1 VSHFA
6 QKRQRSPSPDDLEIE
21 EISSPSSHINS
32 TQSTP
37 DLKEIALPVVHLG
50 SGRSRTDPELARL
63 DVQPHSTINNAID
76 QLTELLAAFCFE
88 RLEMSANPTDDAD
101 STDVDTSMDT
111 LTEELRVSDLLQY
124 YTRN

>member
-1 VSHFA
+1 MSHFA
-6 QKRQRSPSPDDLEIE
+6 QKRQRSPSSDEIE
-21 EISSPSSHINS
+21 EILHLNS
-32 TQSTP
+32 TRLTP
-37 DLKEIALPVVHLG
+37 DLQEIAPPVVHLN

-88 RLEMSANPTDDAD
+88 RLERSANPTNDAD

-111 LTEELRVSDLLQY
+111 LTEELWVSDLLQY

>member
-1 VSHFA
+1 VSHFV

-50 SGRSRTDPELARL
+50 SGRSRTDQITRL
-63 DVQPHSTINNAID
+63 DVQPHSTIDNAIK
-76 QLTELLAAFCFE
+76 QLTKQLSVFCFE
-88 RLEMSANPTDDAD
+88 HLERSANPIGDAD
-101 STDVDTSMDT
+101 MDVDTDMDA
-111 LTEELRVSDLLQY
+111 LTEELRVRRFGQRS
-124 YTRN
+124 